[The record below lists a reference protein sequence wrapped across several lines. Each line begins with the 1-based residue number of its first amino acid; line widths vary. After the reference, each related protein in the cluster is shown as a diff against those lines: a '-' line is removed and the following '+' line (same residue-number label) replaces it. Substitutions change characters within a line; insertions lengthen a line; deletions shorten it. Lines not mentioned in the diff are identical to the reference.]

1 MLLANICQQEHFS
14 NLERRDM
21 RWSGAR
27 RGREDDD
34 GGGRQ
39 GAERGRG
46 AEKRSE
52 KDVSE

>member
-1 MLLANICQQEHFS
+1 
-14 NLERRDM
+14 M